1 MIIEKMV
8 YIRLNKI
15 KNYLRRLQNDIN
27 RINNLILILT
37 LFEASI
43 KVLDIVSPL
52 VKANKSIFK
61 KAIKSLNS

>member
-27 RINNLILILT
+27 HINNLILILT

-52 VKANKSIFK
+52 VKANKAIFK